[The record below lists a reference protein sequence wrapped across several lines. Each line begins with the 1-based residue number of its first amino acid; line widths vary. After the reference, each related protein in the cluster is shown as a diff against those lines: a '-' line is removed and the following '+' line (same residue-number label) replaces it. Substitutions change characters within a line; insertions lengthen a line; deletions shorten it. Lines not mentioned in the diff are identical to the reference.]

1 MGEVAA
7 QKGQQTRP
15 RDRSVM
21 AWARDCVTGSPRYIL
36 EIDRDKTGRK
46 CGCECSACGQP
57 LEAVNAGRPDA
68 TLRPH
73 FRHPPGFDHGSC
85 AAVAAASAVV
95 KLIEDAG
102 LIELPKRA
110 RRGVTVGLSGAEYE
124 AWAKAPP
131 QAHRV
136 TAVTWS
142 DRAHAELT
150 LDDGRRILVRLS
162 GSAGV
167 TAEGIGAVITIDL
180 GDDVEAVASMSPEE
194 IRARLRLLPEHGL
207 RWEAHWC
214 DAELSEQAQRQAD
227 ERAFECLDRESDGE
241 AADPAL
247 PATQRRETML
257 HRLVKEIIEMRTRLL
272 VPAVGQPGDEEGDR
286 AQRSLDALWETA
298 RPSEWLKLEEVRS
311 EQAFA
316 GLVPD
321 LQCRARAESDDFEL
335 ENLVIEVV
343 VSNPVSEQKLAL
355 LREAG
360 AAVLAIELQRAG
372 GRVTRGQLEQ
382 MVIEDLNLKRW
393 LLHPLHSN
401 AAQLHPRRTAAL
413 LRLSPEC
420 PARRFRWAG
429 GPSPGV
435 APAGVLASSVR
446 PPGNSRLRLSHQL
459 GCSAGRLPLRA
470 CRLPRQPRSLNV
482 PVDRASGSV
491 LGLRNG
497 NG

>member
-1 MGEVAA
+1 
-7 QKGQQTRP
+7 
-15 RDRSVM
+15 
-21 AWARDCVTGSPRYIL
+21 
-36 EIDRDKTGRK
+36 
-46 CGCECSACGQP
+46 
-57 LEAVNAGRPDA
+57 
-68 TLRPH
+68 
-73 FRHPPGFDHGSC
+73 
-85 AAVAAASAVV
+85 
-95 KLIEDAG
+95 
-102 LIELPKRA
+102 
-110 RRGVTVGLSGAEYE
+110 
-124 AWAKAPP
+124 
-131 QAHRV
+131 
-136 TAVTWS
+136 TWS

-214 DAELSEQAQRQAD
+214 DAELSEQAQRQAY

-247 PATQRRETML
+247 PAAQRRETML
-257 HRLVKEIIEMRTRLL
+257 HRLVKEIIEMRARLQ

-335 ENLVIEVV
+335 DNLVIEVV

-372 GRVTRGQLEQ
+372 GRVTRAQLEQ
-382 MVIEDLNLKRW
+382 VVVEDLKLKRW
-393 LLHPLHSN
+393 LLHPLLSN
-401 AAQLHPRRTAAL
+401 AAQLHPKQLPIELSVKRDSRSRADLVQQIKRSRPGPGNDELLDISPNTARALAAAHGQAEQLRLYREALLTYLRIQSAVGNANLESAAL
-413 LRLSPEC
+413 AEQAQAAASAWWTLRQYAAMLNVGAKPGGADAAFLFDLAAVLLTIQTGQ
-420 PARRFRWAG
+420 PLWAG
-429 GPSPGV
+429 QQT
-435 APAGVLASSVR
+435 A
-446 PPGNSRLRLSHQL
+446 
-459 GCSAGRLPLRA
+459 
-470 CRLPRQPRSLNV
+470 
-482 PVDRASGSV
+482 
-491 LGLRNG
+491 
-497 NG
+497 